1 MAQYH
6 HIKIFTSEE
15 MEILAANKF
24 TARVTP
30 RQISYTLEFQNL
42 FLVMYDEQG
51 KNCAEIFTELGYDV
65 EILGKSRVHTY
76 PKLLREKLKNTGNL
90 RKKTRE
96 IVTPPINIDYNT
108 MPSIKSVAAM
118 QHELLYLR
126 QQLEFLKK
134 ITDLDNKQR

>member
-96 IVTPPINIDYNT
+96 RVTPPINIDYNT

>member
-15 MEILAANKF
+15 MEILVANKF

-42 FLVMYDEQG
+42 FLIMYDEQG

-96 IVTPPINIDYNT
+96 RVTPPINIDYNT

>member
-1 MAQYH
+1 MKFH
-6 HIKIFTSEE
+6 RIKIFTDNEI
-15 MEILAANKF
+15 EILAANKF
-24 TARVTP
+24 TARVTK

-51 KNCAEIFTELGYDV
+51 KTCREIFTELGYDV

-76 PKLLREKLKNTGNL
+76 PKLLREKLKNTGCI
-90 RKKTRE
+90 RKRTRE
-96 IVTPPINIDYNT
+96 RVAPPTNIDYNT

-126 QQLEFLKK
+126 QQLDFLKK
-134 ITDLDNKQR
+134 ITDLDNKRR

>member
-1 MAQYH
+1 MAKYH
-6 HIKIFTSEE
+6 HIKIFTPKE
-15 MEILAANKF
+15 MEILAANNF
-24 TARVTP
+24 TAKVTK
-30 RQISYTLEFQNL
+30 RRIYHTLEFENL

-76 PKLLREKLKNTGNL
+76 PKLLREKLMNTGSS
-90 RKKTRE
+90 RKKINER
-96 IVTPPINIDYNT
+96 VTPPADTDYNA

-134 ITDLDNKQR
+134 ITSLDKKER

>member
-1 MAQYH
+1 MKYH
-6 HIKIFTSEE
+6 RIKIFTDDE

-24 TARVTP
+24 TARVTK
-30 RQISYTLEFQNL
+30 RQISYTLESQNL

-51 KNCAEIFTELGYDV
+51 KTCREIFTELGYDV

-76 PKLLREKLKNTGNL
+76 PKLLREKLKNTGSL
-90 RKKTRE
+90 RKQTRE
-96 IVTPPINIDYNT
+96 RVAPPTNTDYNM

-126 QQLEFLKK
+126 QQLDFLKK
-134 ITDLDNKQR
+134 ITALDNKQK